1 MTSAGSS
8 VSSRQR
14 AASFSAANG
23 DEREWPI
30 APELMTLLMLHAYG
44 TCIPGELSDARRQ
57 MDADLHEFAHGMS
70 PLVSGID
77 RTVAF
82 GAAIDAIAAASVLAI
97 EDDFAVVRLR
107 EKVVFSFVG
116 MRVDL
121 VHQRVLMRDKM
132 DVVSSVVR
140 GRLLNRDKVTA
151 RVDELM
157 DQFEL
162 SADTTVV
169 FNGYSRGGLRAID
182 CFLATAF
189 RLPNV
194 FVCTCNP
201 FVWPAAVKLIQL
213 RVGPLVRLSDRMFT
227 ARVDCDIGLGDKLP
241 GTVRRIA
248 SRLPRTAS
256 RLDKTKAAHS
266 LMNLLPPIADDPG
279 SVYLFRRQTLS
290 EIYTPVSESNA
301 LFNIVG
307 SLGISFVTE
316 IFD

>member
-1 MTSAGSS
+1 
-8 VSSRQR
+8 
-14 AASFSAANG
+14 
-23 DEREWPI
+23 
-30 APELMTLLMLHAYG
+30 
-44 TCIPGELSDARRQ
+44 
-57 MDADLHEFAHGMS
+57 
-70 PLVSGID
+70 
-77 RTVAF
+77 
-82 GAAIDAIAAASVLAI
+82 
-97 EDDFAVVRLR
+97 
-107 EKVVFSFVG
+107 
-116 MRVDL
+116 
-121 VHQRVLMRDKM
+121 
-132 DVVSSVVR
+132 
-140 GRLLNRDKVTA
+140 
-151 RVDELM
+151 M

-227 ARVDCDIGLGDKLP
+227 ARVDCDIGLGHKLP

-266 LMNLLPPIADDPG
+266 LMNPTIRAAPISLKKQDDNNNK
-279 SVYLFRRQTLS
+279 SFLSFQFRIGQQYSICNDRS
-290 EIYTPVSESNA
+290 SKRSI
-301 LFNIVG
+301 
-307 SLGISFVTE
+307 
-316 IFD
+316 